1 MTPEQTQEAMQFLR
15 SATPQEIVF
24 RTLFGECRGQPIE
37 AQVGVG
43 CVIRNRVRD
52 ARWSDTWPA
61 VCLQPKQFSCFNAG
75 DLNFEKLM
83 NPQAH
88 EKMQVIQ
95 QLRWVA
101 SGIVDGLLLDNV
113 AGANHYYD
121 FSIIAGPRLA
131 DVNKNLEQYTRLD
144 RYLRAVDILLAHQG
158 NLAPGLGH
166 VPYSELGA
174 ARDLIHTLV
183 APLPPKWD
191 DEVLP
196 IGRKGRLVFFK
207 L

>member
-1 MTPEQTQEAMQFLR
+1 MTPEEIREAMMMLR
-15 SATPQEIVF
+15 NLPPKEIVF

-43 CVIRNRVRD
+43 SVLRRRVQDR
-52 ARWSDTWPA
+52 RWPDTYNDVA
-61 VCLQPKQFSCFNAG
+61 LQPAQFSCFNAG
-75 DLNFEKLM
+75 DPNFEKLLD
-83 NPQAH
+83 PEAH
-88 EKMQVIQ
+88 EKLEVIQ

-101 SGIVDGLLLDNV
+101 RGVVDNLVLDNV
-113 AGANHYYD
+113 NGANHYYD
-121 FSIIAGPRLA
+121 FSIITGPRSA
-131 DVNKNLEQYTRLD
+131 DVNQNLEQYTRLD
-144 RYLRAVDILLAHQG
+144 RYLRAVDIVLAHQG

-166 VPYSELGA
+166 VPYSDLGA

-196 IGRKGRLVFFK
+196 VARKGRLVFFK